1 MHRNNSV
8 IWMHYDYILF
18 WANRKEAMEFSHG
31 EKVIIIHFGELWL
44 RGRNRN
50 MYIKALFGN
59 ISRAMMGEDAR
70 LEKMYDRFVLRL
82 GRKADLGSIGDKLD
96 HTFGISNY
104 EITYASSNSMDAI
117 EKLAGKVLSETEK
130 CSLKVSAHRSFKEL
144 PFDSAEVS
152 SRIFALAK
160 KMGFTMSNKE
170 FSREIRINITKDN
183 SFISMDRKRT
193 HGGLPVGTSG
203 TGIILLSGG
212 IDSPVAAWYAMKR
225 GVSPIYVH
233 IHGYSNLEEAR
244 TSKIT
249 MILKELSKYSHGSVV
264 YFVPSHIF
272 EMSAMSSGKYELVL
286 LKSFMLAV
294 AQKIAKKE
302 GANMIFTGESLGQ
315 VASQTPSNIAAESYG
330 IETPILRPLIGFDKQ
345 EIISLA
351 RRIGTYEMSILP
363 YKDVCSINA
372 RNPKTHTEIE
382 RLRRIKKEVK
392 LGVAVTRTL
401 KASAKVEL

>member
-1 MHRNNSV
+1 
-8 IWMHYDYILF
+8 
-18 WANRKEAMEFSHG
+18 MEFSHG

-50 MYIKALFGN
+50 TYIKKLFGN
-59 ISRAMMGEDAR
+59 IARVMSEEDAR

-82 GRKADLGSIGDKLD
+82 GKGADLASISDKLD

-117 EKLAGKVLSETEK
+117 EKLAEQVLSKTEK
-130 CSLKVSAHRSFKEL
+130 CSLKVSAHRSYKEL

-160 KMGFTMSNKE
+160 RMGFTMSNKE
-170 FSREIRINITKDN
+170 FSKEIRINITKDN
-183 SFISMDRKRT
+183 SFISMDRRKAY
-193 HGGLPVGTSG
+193 GGLPVGTSG
-203 TGIILLSGG
+203 TGVILLSGG

-225 GVSPIYVH
+225 GVSPIYIH
-233 IHGYSNLEEAR
+233 IHGYSSTEEAKK
-244 TSKIT
+244 SKIT
-249 MILKELSKYSHGSVV
+249 AILEELSKYSGGSKV

-272 EMSAMSSGKYELVL
+272 EMSAMASGKYELVL

-294 AQKIAKKE
+294 AQKIAEKE

-315 VASQTPSNIAAESYG
+315 VASQTPSNIAAESAG
-330 IETPILRPLIGFDKQ
+330 IKIPILRPLIGFDKQ

-351 RRIGTYEMSILP
+351 RKIGTYEMSILP

-372 RNPKTHTEIE
+372 RDPKTHTEIK
-382 RLRRIKKEVK
+382 RLDKIKKEIK
-392 LGVAVTRTL
+392 LGSTVTRTL
-401 KASAKVEL
+401 KASSIIEV